1 MTESSPV
8 TLLTPVDMP
17 ASKHG
22 SCGILIPN
30 TKARIMDIDKEIF
43 LGPNEPGELQI
54 KGPQV
59 MMGYYKNEEATKITL
74 DGRGWLLTGDVGYY
88 DEDEYFFIVDRTKEL
103 IKVKGNQV

>member
-8 TLLTPVDMP
+8 ALLTPIDMP

-30 TKARIMDIDKEIF
+30 TNARIMDLEKEVP
-43 LGPNEPGELQI
+43 LGPNHAGELQI

-59 MMGYYKNEEATKITL
+59 FIL
-74 DGRGWLLTGDVGYY
+74 ILLS
-88 DEDEYFFIVDRTKEL
+88 FFII
-103 IKVKGNQV
+103 IKKMFFTLLGNDGLSQQ